1 MHRAA
6 KQSATLVAV
15 VALAVALAACN
26 RGKNETNS
34 KDIAATVNGKS
45 ITLKD
50 VDQRVNQRA
59 NGQMAQMSPL
69 QLAASRLQEL
79 ESLIQQ
85 EVLFQRAEKEK
96 LAPSEDDVTRE
107 INTRKQAGN
116 LTEEEYQR
124 QLRESGQTEQTLR
137 ESIRKEVA
145 VQRLQEKVVAN
156 ISISDREVEDAYNK
170 NRQLFVN
177 RRGVAL
183 AAIMA
188 DGRESG
194 GEDDAKNPTE
204 AKLKIDD
211 IYQQLSGGSADFA
224 TIARQRSEDA
234 SAQVGGDIGVF
245 DENQLKQLGFP
256 QEEITRLFGETRIGG
271 ITRPVQFGDGRWAI
285 FKLTARQL
293 ENQNQ
298 TLDEARPQ
306 IKEALLGQRRQLLTL
321 ALLTTAVN
329 EAKIENK
336 LAGNILSDPSMLGG
350 LQPAQPAGGNNSSPA
365 PAPSAAASPGAA
377 SPAATSTPA
386 APQNK

>member
-6 KQSATLVAV
+6 KPFATLFAVA
-15 VALAVALAACN
+15 ALAVTLAACN
-26 RGKNETNS
+26 SGKNETNS

-145 VQRLQEKVVAN
+145 VQRLQEKVIAN

-256 QEEITRLFGETRIGG
+256 EEEITRLFGETKIGG
-271 ITRPVQFGDGRWAI
+271 ITKPVQFGDGRWAI

-321 ALLTTAVN
+321 A
-329 EAKIENK
+329 
-336 LAGNILSDPSMLGG
+336 
-350 LQPAQPAGGNNSSPA
+350 
-365 PAPSAAASPGAA
+365 
-377 SPAATSTPA
+377 
-386 APQNK
+386 

>member
-1 MHRAA
+1 VHRAA

>member
-59 NGQMAQMSPL
+59 SGQMAQMSPL

-365 PAPSAAASPGAA
+365 PAPSAAASP
-377 SPAATSTPA
+377 AATSTPA